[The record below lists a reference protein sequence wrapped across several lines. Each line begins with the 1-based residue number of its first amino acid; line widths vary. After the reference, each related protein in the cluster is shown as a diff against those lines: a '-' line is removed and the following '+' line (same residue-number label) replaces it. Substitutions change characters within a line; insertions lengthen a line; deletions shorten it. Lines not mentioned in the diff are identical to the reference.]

1 MAPLIEPP
9 SRRPRIALSTSAP
22 PCSGTC
28 SSCPDSLR
36 PSSSRVSWLLPATSV
51 TRAEASTTLTVPAY
65 QCDDVVGSGAV
76 WAGRPGDDPADDL
89 LAGGAGGEFCQPCC
103 HVGGQ
108 RHARAGGPGL
118 QRGGHLVG
126 KTSYLQGTA
135 HSRDDSIMHVIHA
148 LWLTPDR
155 PASAAGPRDAGCL
168 PGRHLAGG
176 DRGAVRA
183 VSGIDVPVGAML
195 IADLVGRVVRVVGGG
210 DRPGG

>member
-126 KTSYLQGTA
+126 EISYLQGAA
-135 HSRDDSIMHVIHA
+135 HNRDDSTMHVIHA
-148 LWLTPDR
+148 FRQQRR
-155 PASAAGPRDAGCL
+155 PPHPADQPTGQPGVGPAVQGQANRLQHSLQTAG
-168 PGRHLAGG
+168 
-176 DRGAVRA
+176 
-183 VSGIDVPVGAML
+183 
-195 IADLVGRVVRVVGGG
+195 
-210 DRPGG
+210 

>member
-108 RHARAGGPGL
+108 RHARTGGPGL

-126 KTSYLQGTA
+126 EISYLQGAA
-135 HSRDDSIMHVIHA
+135 HNRNDSTMHVIHA
-148 LWLTPDR
+148 FRHQPL
-155 PASAAGPRDAGCL
+155 ASPRLCEVKCA
-168 PGRHLAGG
+168 H
-176 DRGAVRA
+176 
-183 VSGIDVPVGAML
+183 
-195 IADLVGRVVRVVGGG
+195 
-210 DRPGG
+210 PGGVTFCITM

>member
-36 PSSSRVSWLLPATSV
+36 PSSSRVSWVLPATSV

-103 HVGGQ
+103 HIGGQ

-126 KTSYLQGTA
+126 EISYLQGAA
-135 HSRDDSIMHVIHA
+135 HNVMIAQCMSYMHSGCRRA
-148 LWLTPDR
+148 GRQCDR
-155 PASAAGPRDAGCL
+155 PTVAADTTGRSRWSCVGFH
-168 PGRHLAGG
+168 PGTSGAACV
-176 DRGAVRA
+176 AVR
-183 VSGIDVPVGAML
+183 PVVAR
-195 IADLVGRVVRVVGGG
+195 GR
-210 DRPGG
+210 

>member
-126 KTSYLQGTA
+126 EISYLQGAA
-135 HSRDDSIMHVIHA
+135 HNRDDSTMHVIHA
-148 LWLTPDR
+148 FRLSPGRPPVR
-155 PASAAGPRDAGCL
+155 PARGRADTTGRSRWSCIGC
-168 PGRHLAGG
+168 PSRYIWGG
-176 DRGAVRA
+176 LCRRPPSRGARA
-183 VSGIDVPVGAML
+183 VN
-195 IADLVGRVVRVVGGG
+195 RRE
-210 DRPGG
+210 RQ